1 MNVRDICG
9 VLDALAPRALAA
21 KWDNV
26 GLLVGDGK
34 ATVQKMLLCI
44 DLTGEV
50 LAEAIRTKAQMVM
63 AYHPVIF
70 KGISRVTAEDA
81 PVVYAAARRG
91 IAVYSPHT
99 AMDAAE
105 GGTNDVLAEMLG
117 LLDCRPLEPA
127 FAESRCK
134 IVVFLP
140 PDDLLGVAKAVFA
153 AGAGIIGDYHECSF
167 FGHGIG
173 TFHGGDQS
181 HPALG
186 RAGRQ
191 EAVEEVRL
199 EMVAPWGRSA
209 AVCQAIRDAH
219 SYEEPA
225 IDVYRLTDMPGRI
238 GMGRVGRLARPVKLS
253 TLLGRIKKGL
263 GLNRVRVAGD
273 PDGRKDRLIGTVAV
287 AAGSAGTMW
296 SSAANAG
303 ASLYLTGE
311 MRHHD
316 ALAATEA
323 GLSVVC
329 VGHSHSERI
338 ALERLTERLAEK
350 APGLK
355 TVLAKSDRDP
365 FEIV

>member
-9 VLDALAPRALAA
+9 VLDAFAPQSLAA

-34 ATVQKMLLCI
+34 TTVRKLLLCI
-44 DLTGEV
+44 DLTGDV
-50 LAEAIRTKAQMVM
+50 LAEAVRTKAQMVM

-70 KGISRVTAEDA
+70 KGISRVTAANA
-81 PVVYAAARRG
+81 PVVYGAARRG

-99 AMDAAE
+99 ALDAAE
-105 GGTNDVLAEMLG
+105 GGTNDVLAEMLE
-117 LLDCRPLEPA
+117 LVDCRPLEPA

-134 IVVFLP
+134 VVVFLP
-140 PDDLLGVAKAVFA
+140 PDDLLGVAKAAFA

-173 TFHGGDQS
+173 TFHGSDHS

-186 RAGRQ
+186 RADRQ

-199 EMVAPWGRSA
+199 EMVAPWSRA
-209 AVCQAIRDAH
+209 AALCHAIRDAH

-225 IDVYRLTDMPGRI
+225 IDVYRLADMPGEV

-263 GLNRVRVAGD
+263 ALSRVRVANASG
-273 PDGRKDRLIGTVAV
+273 GRKDRLIGTVAV
-287 AAGSAGTMW
+287 AAGSAGAMW
-296 SSAANAG
+296 SSALNAG

-316 ALAATEA
+316 ALAATAA
-323 GLSVVC
+323 GLTVVC
-329 VGHSHSERI
+329 VEHSHSERI
-338 ALERLTERLAEK
+338 ALERVTNHLAGK
-350 APGLK
+350 LPQLK
-355 TVLAKSDRDP
+355 TVLAKSDREP